1 MFLLLALVYSC
12 GPKPREGADLPIP
25 YDLNI
30 ETKNRR
36 AVIYWSVDRSKDKPI
51 SGYNIYLSDKPLE
64 KHFSKWEK
72 NRPKPYN
79 HAPFPGDT
87 DGDVTRES
95 FEITNLENG
104 KTYYISVRT
113 VGITGAESGVLKEV
127 EFVPQPRG
135 EFMISSN
142 HSSKNGGF
150 SFDED
155 ISVPARDPRCDI
167 YLYAKRDVV
176 GLSTP
181 GRLSAGLR
189 KTAFTK
195 RNEKNVETVKIK
207 AGDRLTVETRYGR
220 AEISVKSIDH
230 IDLEA
235 SAVIEY
241 IFYPAGYDK

>member
-1 MFLLLALVYSC
+1 MLILQALVYSC

-25 YDLNI
+25 RDVTVDVWNEKAI
-30 ETKNRR
+30 
-36 AVIYWSVDRSKDKPI
+36 IYWSIDRSEDRPI
-51 SGYNIYLSDKPLE
+51 SGYNIYLSEKPLE

-72 NRPKPYN
+72 NRPEPYN
-79 HAPFPGDT
+79 HAPYPGDT
-87 DGDVTRES
+87 DGDKTRES

-113 VGITGAESGVLKEV
+113 IGLAGAESGISKEV
-127 EFVPQPRG
+127 EFVPLARG
-135 EFMISSN
+135 KFTISSN
-142 HSSKNGGF
+142 HSSENGGF
-150 SFDED
+150 SFDRD

-176 GLSTP
+176 GLSSP

-195 RNEKNVETVKIK
+195 QNEKDVETIMIK
-207 AGDRLTVETRYGR
+207 KGDSLTVKTRYGR
-220 AEISVKSIDH
+220 AEIAIKNIDRAG
-230 IDLEA
+230 LEA
-235 SAVIEY
+235 AAVIEY